1 MQMMYREDVQPLDS
15 ALLARLHMQ
24 ASPTSPGFGALSEFA
39 TSGSDSASITDLVNT
54 TTTRHT
60 LSSSASVPLLS
71 DIASRQ
77 QQLQATWL
85 ANASGSGAIAS
96 ISKGLQQQQQQHA
109 PFLWSC
115 NSDVSGC
122 VQTLRL
128 PRSASAS
135 ELSRTS
141 DRSVRGGIPSQRFF
155 EPAEDSRS
163 SVGGLVEPAGQTEDD
178 KVTAAQLLRFSN
190 SGSRRSSD
198 SSGSGCVGDSKQRAG
213 AGLME
218 GRIRGGMPTSAFL
231 HAQALDK
238 LDEGVVSASW
248 TPMMRSMSMPSTN
261 SGLCVETAPAPIVH
275 TLGCRSFP
283 QQRSASLTR
292 SAGQPISLNTSNLL
306 QLDRSLSASRFATM
320 DRSSS
325 SLTAL
330 ALSAP
335 FASLPGCAS
344 QPRMFRVRPSASDL
358 ASLLPIGIS
367 ASLRDTLLSAGSSQ
381 HSASGPSAHPSPRG
395 SYTLGELARDLEQG
409 RLSGVDRGL
418 CVLGE
423 RGGDVDSEGRG
434 RVLLPVQSPSH
445 LGRRRSGEE

>member
-1 MQMMYREDVQPLDS
+1 MMYREDVQPLDS

-231 HAQALDK
+231 HAQ
-238 LDEGVVSASW
+238 
-248 TPMMRSMSMPSTN
+248 
-261 SGLCVETAPAPIVH
+261 
-275 TLGCRSFP
+275 GCRSFP

-445 LGRRRSGEE
+445 LGRRRSGAGAQGDHAGCGGAGPGRSDLESEEGASAGVIPQLRRGGTALAPSQV